1 MFIFL
6 SIPEWSLKF
15 FIMNVRSV
23 FMLLTALWGVCSLL
37 SAQTMP
43 PEPDFFKFLRP
54 WISDT
59 IPIYKGYRVVGEW
72 GEELDSYYYDDN
84 YRIERNEKE
93 NWVSS
98 YRSYSS
104 FYDTDNDNEL
114 DSLVVTEETLTKYF
128 NENQSID
135 SVIVVTISKDSLG
148 NVVEYRKD
156 SEFYNE
162 SGELLNRIYFI
173 NKNGVITSDTS
184 FFSNDNYKLC
194 RKGSIVTEIND
205 TTICSFLTTFSG
217 DIFENV
223 EKYNKYGD
231 LIYVSNSAITDSYEI
246 EYDEVGNK
254 IRDLHTQTYSWS
266 GDSLYEYRYYKN
278 DYDSLGKLISQE
290 TYDSAS
296 VLVSTTLYEY
306 DSKGQLI
313 RKSVE
318 YADDGSDWVFDYVY
332 DYVYDHLGNLTLE
345 FRYSVD
351 EYYTYYSGD
360 YTIYEYEGGKKI
372 YAPFDAKK
380 YPTDK
385 YPANS
390 PVAKHGK
397 LQVKGTN
404 IVGVNGEIVQLKGI
418 STHGISWFPECYS
431 EGSISSLVED
441 WGINVFRI
449 ASYVENQVEKK
460 DWEERKVFI
469 DSLVDLCE
477 KHGVYCIIDWHV
489 LFESSRGESTGDPW
503 FRMKE
508 AKEFFEYMSK
518 KHAGKAHVMYEICN
532 EPSQDP
538 SGNSLSSVSWARVK
552 SYAQEIIDV
561 IVENDPNSII
571 IVGTP
576 VWSQRVI
583 AAADS
588 PLDYPN
594 AMYALHF
601 YADSHKQK
609 LRDEADIALDKNCP
623 IFVSEFGTCNS
634 GGSGNVNVAE
644 TINWLEWMNE
654 NNISWVNW
662 NFADK
667 KESSSLL
674 NEGSCEAEDWLN
686 ITNSGRIIKWALSD
700 AELSRSDSVIVVEKA
715 LKDLRLFLNTD
726 ERKDYFQSC
735 IHENKENIELMSSED
750 LRDCVYAKEC
760 VAENSDIANDATAIN
775 KCVREKRDGIEDVL
789 ATLEDVKVYPNS
801 VEDYFTVAC
810 FSGDFKVSLIDLD
823 GEMVVTQNCSKG
835 ECQLNISYLAPGV
848 YLLVV
853 ENNGKCYYEKII
865 KE

>member
-1 MFIFL
+1 MKVRV
-6 SIPEWSLKF
+6 KF
-15 FIMNVRSV
+15 V
-23 FMLLTALWGVCSLL
+23 LLAVLLGISSLL
-37 SAQTMP
+37 EAQNL
-43 PEPDFFKFLRP
+43 PDFFNGLTP
-54 WISDT
+54 WVNDS
-59 IPIYKGYRVVGEW
+59 IPVYKGYRVVGEW

-98 YRSYSS
+98 YCSYSS
-104 FYDTDNDNEL
+104 FYDTDNES
-114 DSLVVTEETLTKYF
+114 DSLVVKEETSTKYF

-148 NVVEYRKD
+148 SVVEYRKD

-162 SGELLNRIYFI
+162 AGELLNRINFLNI
-173 NKNGVITSDTS
+173 NGVITCDT
-184 FFSNDNYKLC
+184 FFIDDTNSLC
-194 RKGSIVTEIND
+194 PEGSVVTESGD
-205 TTICSFLTTFSG
+205 TTICSFSSSYA
-217 DIFENV
+217 DIL

-231 LIYVSNSAITDSYEI
+231 LIYSSFTNTLWGAETFSTY
-246 EYDEVGNK
+246 EYDDERNL
-254 IRDLHTQTYSWS
+254 IRETSATYNELNPTSC
-266 GDSLYEYRYYKN
+266 YN
-278 DYDSLGKLISQE
+278 CYDKK
-290 TYDSAS
+290 
-296 VLVSTTLYEY
+296 YEY
-306 DSKGQLI
+306 DSKGILIRTVSKNMDGDIDSVTNYEYDSKGRLI
-313 RKSVE
+313 RKRVE
-318 YADDGSDWVFDYVY
+318 YSYDGGSVS

-351 EYYTYYSGD
+351 EYFTYYSGD
-360 YTIYEYEGGKKI
+360 YTIYEYEGGKKM

-449 ASYVENQVEKK
+449 ASYVENQVAKK

-469 DSLVDLCE
+469 DSLVDLCG
-477 KHGVYCIIDWHV
+477 KYGVYCIIDWHV
-489 LFESSRGESTGDPW
+489 LYESSRGDSTGDPW

-538 SGNSLSSVSWARVK
+538 SGKSLLSVSWARVK

-601 YADSHKQK
+601 YADSNKQK

-644 TINWLEWMNE
+644 TINWLEWMND

-853 ENNGKCYYEKII
+853 ENNGKCYYEKIV

>member
-1 MFIFL
+1 
-6 SIPEWSLKF
+6 
-15 FIMNVRSV
+15 MNVRSV

-43 PEPDFFKFLRP
+43 PEPDFFNFLRP

-72 GEELDSYYYDDN
+72 GEELDSYYYDDD

-104 FYDTDNDNEL
+104 FYDTDNDNES

-135 SVIVVTISKDSLG
+135 SVIVVAISKDSLG
-148 NVVEYRKD
+148 SVVKYRKER
-156 SEFYNE
+156 EFYNE
-162 SGELLNRIYFI
+162 AGELLNRIYFL
-173 NKNGVITSDTS
+173 NKDGIITCDTS
-184 FFSNDNYKLC
+184 FVGDSNALC
-194 RKGSIVTEIND
+194 PEGSIVTEIKD
-205 TTICSFLTTFSG
+205 TTICSYSTSYG
-217 DIFENV
+217 DILA
-223 EKYNKYGD
+223 KYNKHGD
-231 LIYVSNSAITDSYEI
+231 LIYSSITNTPWGAETVSTY
-246 EYDEVGNK
+246 EYDDERYL
-254 IRDLHTQTYSWS
+254 IRETSATYNELDPTVCSFNCF
-266 GDSLYEYRYYKN
+266 DK
-278 DYDSLGKLISQE
+278 K
-290 TYDSAS
+290 
-296 VLVSTTLYEY
+296 YEY
-306 DSKGQLI
+306 DSKGRLI
-313 RKSVE
+313 RTLSKNIDGDTSSVTNYE
-318 YADDGSDWVFDYVY
+318 YDSKGRLIRESTKRFSDDGGSVY
-332 DYVYDHLGNLTLE
+332 DCVYDHLGNLTLE

-360 YTIYEYEGGKKI
+360 YTIYEYEGGKKM

-508 AKEFFEYMSK
+508 AKEFFEYMSR

-623 IFVSEFGTCNS
+623 IFVSEFGTCNES
-634 GGSGNVNVAE
+634 GGGNVNVAE

>member
-1 MFIFL
+1 MKVRV
-6 SIPEWSLKF
+6 KF
-15 FIMNVRSV
+15 V
-23 FMLLTALWGVCSLL
+23 LLAVLLGISSLL
-37 SAQTMP
+37 EAQNL
-43 PEPDFFKFLRP
+43 PDFFKGLTP
-54 WISDT
+54 WVNDS
-59 IPIYKGYRVVGEW
+59 IPVYKGYRVVGEW
-72 GEELDSYYYDDN
+72 GEELYSYYYDDD

-104 FYDTDNDNEL
+104 FYDTDNDNEP
-114 DSLVVTEETLTKYF
+114 DSLVVKEETLTKYF

-148 NVVEYRKD
+148 SVVGYRKD
-156 SEFYNE
+156 REFYNE
-162 SGELLNRIYFI
+162 AGELLNRIYFL

-205 TTICSFLTTFSG
+205 TTICSFLTASSG
-217 DIFENV
+217 DILECV

-231 LIYVSNSAITDSYEI
+231 LIYRSTISDNFSMEDSYTI
-246 EYDEVGNK
+246 EYDEFGNK
-254 IRDLHTQTYSWS
+254 IRNLSTKTYPWLDAPS
-266 GDSLYEYRYYKN
+266 YQEYRYYNK
-278 DYDSLGKLISQE
+278 YDSLGKLISQE

-296 VLVSTTLYEY
+296 VLISTTLYEY
-306 DSKGQLI
+306 DSKGDLI
-313 RKSVE
+313 RIVNE
-318 YADDGSDWVFDYVY
+318 DYQSDFSAVTDYCY
-332 DYVYDHLGNLTLE
+332 GYKGNLTLE
-345 FRYSVD
+345 FN
-351 EYYTYYSGD
+351 YSGKFYD
-360 YTIYEYEGGKKI
+360 GAYTVYDYEGGKKKFK
-372 YAPFDAKK
+372 PFDPKL
-380 YPTDK
+380 YPTER
-385 YPANS
+385 YPQGS
-390 PVAKHGK
+390 SVAKHGK

-404 IVGVNGEIVQLKGI
+404 IVDVNGEIVQLKGI

-431 EGSISSLVED
+431 ESSINSLVDD
-441 WGINVFRI
+441 WGINVLRI
-449 ASYVENQVEKK
+449 ASYAENQIKKEKGK
-460 DWEERKVFI
+460 DAEWHRTFI
-469 DSLVDLCE
+469 DSMVDICE
-477 KHGVYCIIDWHV
+477 QKGIYCIIDWHT
-489 LFESSRGESTGDPW
+489 LNDGTGDPW
-503 FRMKE
+503 HCINQ

-532 EPSQDP
+532 EPNGDI
-538 SGNSLSSVSWARVK
+538 SWARIK
-552 SYAQEIIDV
+552 SYAQEVIDV

-576 VWSQRVI
+576 VWSQRII

-601 YADSHKQK
+601 YANDKNHKQS
-609 LRDEADIALDKNCP
+609 LRDDAVVALAKNCP
-623 IFVSEFGTCNS
+623 IFVSEFGTCDS
-634 GGSGNVNVAE
+634 GGSGTVNVE
-644 TINWLEWMNE
+644 ESIKWFKLMND

-726 ERKDYFQSC
+726 ERKDYFQNC

-810 FSGDFKVSLIDLD
+810 FFGDFKVCLIDLD

>member
-1 MFIFL
+1 
-6 SIPEWSLKF
+6 
-15 FIMNVRSV
+15 MNVRSV

-43 PEPDFFKFLRP
+43 PEPDFFNFLRP

-93 NWVSS
+93 NRVSS
-98 YRSYSS
+98 YHSYSS
-104 FYDTDNDNEL
+104 FYDTDNDYEP
-114 DSLVVTEETLTKYF
+114 DSLVVKEETLTKYF

-156 SEFYNE
+156 REFYNE
-162 SGELLNRIYFI
+162 SGELLNRIYFL

-205 TTICSFLTTFSG
+205 TTICSFLTEFSG
-217 DIFENV
+217 DIFEWV

-231 LIYVSNSAITDSYEI
+231 LIYSSNSVITDSYEI

-296 VLVSTTLYEY
+296 VHVSTTLYEY
-306 DSKGQLI
+306 DSKGNLI
-313 RKSVE
+313 RIVNE
-318 YADDGSDWVFDYVY
+318 DYQSDFSAVTDYCY
-332 DYVYDHLGNLTLE
+332 GYKGNLTLE
-345 FRYSVD
+345 FN
-351 EYYTYYSGD
+351 YSGKFYD
-360 YTIYEYEGGKKI
+360 GAYTVYDYEGGKKKFK
-372 YAPFDAKK
+372 PFDPKL
-380 YPTDK
+380 YPTER
-385 YPANS
+385 YPQGS
-390 PVAKHGK
+390 SVAKHGK

-404 IVGVNGEIVQLKGI
+404 IVDVNGEIVQLKGI

-431 EGSISSLVED
+431 ESSINSLVDD
-441 WGINVFRI
+441 WGINVLRI
-449 ASYVENQVEKK
+449 ASYAENQIKKEKGK
-460 DWEERKVFI
+460 DAEWHRTFI
-469 DSLVDLCE
+469 DSMVDICE
-477 KHGVYCIIDWHV
+477 QKGIYCIIDWHT
-489 LFESSRGESTGDPW
+489 LNDGTGDPW
-503 FRMKE
+503 HCINQ

-532 EPSQDP
+532 EPNGDI
-538 SGNSLSSVSWARVK
+538 SWARIK

-623 IFVSEFGTCNS
+623 IFVSEFGTCNES
-634 GGSGNVNVAE
+634 GGGNVNVAE

>member
-1 MFIFL
+1 MLGVEFAL
-6 SIPEWSLKF
+6 NAQEVPDPLNNLK
-15 FIMNVRSV
+15 
-23 FMLLTALWGVCSLL
+23 
-37 SAQTMP
+37 
-43 PEPDFFKFLRP
+43 P
-54 WISDT
+54 WVNDST
-59 IPIYKGYRVVGEW
+59 PAYKGYRIVSEKGV
-72 GEELDSYYYDDN
+72 ELRVQYYD
-84 YRIERNEKE
+84 IVRNAEE
-93 NWVSS
+93 NWVS
-98 YRSYSS
+98 YTQTNENCY
-104 FYDTDNDNEL
+104 TDVYLL
-114 DSLVVTEETLTKYF
+114 DSCVTKEVITTKYF
-128 NENQSID
+128 DDNQIID
-135 SVIVVTISKDSLG
+135 SVIVVTIYKDSLG
-148 NVVEYRKD
+148 TELEYCKN
-156 SEFYNE
+156 SEIYNE
-162 SGELLNRIYFI
+162 TGELVSRINFTNI
-173 NKNGVITSDTS
+173 DGVIMRDTS
-184 FFSNDNYKLC
+184 FIGDVNALC
-194 RKGSIVTEIND
+194 SEGSVVTQSND
-205 TTICSFLTTFSG
+205 TTTCCFSN
-217 DIFENV
+217 E
-223 EKYNKYGD
+223 EYEQCKKYDKSGS
-231 LIYVSNSAITDSYEI
+231 LIYNSSYYSWGGFDICEK
-246 EYDEVGNK
+246 EYDEGRK
-254 IRDLHTQTYSWS
+254 LIREFLKRSYGSYK
-266 GDSLYEYRYYKN
+266 YEENLIYRY
-278 DYDSLGKLISQE
+278 DSFGKLIFVDS
-290 TYDSAS
+290 YDSIGKQCS
-296 VLVSTTLYEY
+296 QRSFEY
-306 DSKGQLI
+306 DSKGNLI
-313 RKSVE
+313 RIVNE
-318 YADDGSDWVFDYVY
+318 NYQSDFSAVTDYCY
-332 DYVYDHLGNLTLE
+332 GYKGNLTLE
-345 FRYSVD
+345 FN
-351 EYYTYYSGD
+351 YSGKFYDGAYTVYD
-360 YTIYEYEGGKKI
+360 YDGGKKKFK
-372 YAPFDAKK
+372 PFDPKL
-380 YPTDK
+380 YPTER
-385 YPANS
+385 YPQGS
-390 PVAKHGK
+390 SVAKHGK

-404 IVGVNGEIVQLKGI
+404 IVDVNGEIVQLKGI

-431 EGSISSLVED
+431 ESSINSLVDD
-441 WGINVFRI
+441 WGINVLRI
-449 ASYVENQVEKK
+449 ASYAENQIKKEKGK
-460 DWEERKVFI
+460 DAEWHRTFI
-469 DSLVDLCE
+469 DSMVDICE
-477 KHGVYCIIDWHV
+477 QKGIYCIIDWHT
-489 LFESSRGESTGDPW
+489 LNDGTGDPW
-503 FRMKE
+503 HCINQ

-532 EPSQDP
+532 EPNGDI
-538 SGNSLSSVSWARVK
+538 SWARIK
-552 SYAQEIIDV
+552 SYAQEVIDV

-576 VWSQRVI
+576 VWSQRII

-601 YADSHKQK
+601 YANDKNHKQS
-609 LRDEADIALDKNCP
+609 LRDDAVVALAKNCP
-623 IFVSEFGTCNS
+623 IFVSEFGTCDS
-634 GGSGNVNVAE
+634 GGSGTVNVEE
-644 TINWLEWMNE
+644 TIKWFMLMND

-853 ENNGKCYYEKII
+853 ENNGKCYYEKIV

>member
-1 MFIFL
+1 
-6 SIPEWSLKF
+6 
-15 FIMNVRSV
+15 MNVRSV

-43 PEPDFFKFLRP
+43 PEPDFFNFLRP

-72 GEELDSYYYDDN
+72 GEELDSYYYDDD

-104 FYDTDNDNEL
+104 FYDTDNDNES

-135 SVIVVTISKDSLG
+135 SVIVVAISKDSLG
-148 NVVEYRKD
+148 SVVKYRKER
-156 SEFYNE
+156 EFYNE
-162 SGELLNRIYFI
+162 AGELLNRINFL
-173 NKNGVITSDTS
+173 NENGVITCDT
-184 FFSNDNYKLC
+184 FFIDDTNSLC
-194 RKGSIVTEIND
+194 LEGSVVTESGD
-205 TTICSFLTTFSG
+205 TTICSFSSSYA
-217 DIFENV
+217 DIL

-231 LIYVSNSAITDSYEI
+231 LIYSSYTGTIWGSETFRTY
-246 EYDEVGNK
+246 EYDDERNL
-254 IRDLHTQTYSWS
+254 IRETSATYKELNPTSCY
-266 GDSLYEYRYYKN
+266 DCYDKKYEY
-278 DYDSLGKLISQE
+278 DSKGILIRTVSK
-290 TYDSAS
+290 YMDGDIVS
-296 VLVSTTLYEY
+296 VTYEY

-313 RKSVE
+313 RESTE
-318 YADDGSDWVFDYVY
+318 YADDGRGSVS

-360 YTIYEYEGGKKI
+360 YTIYEYEGGKKM

-508 AKEFFEYMSK
+508 AKEFFEYMSR

-601 YADSHKQK
+601 YADSHRQK

-623 IFVSEFGTCNS
+623 IFVSEFGTCNES
-634 GGSGNVNVAE
+634 GGGNVNVAE

>member
-1 MFIFL
+1 MKVRV
-6 SIPEWSLKF
+6 KF
-15 FIMNVRSV
+15 V
-23 FMLLTALWGVCSLL
+23 LLAVLLGISSLL
-37 SAQTMP
+37 EAQNM
-43 PEPDFFKFLRP
+43 PDFFNGLTP
-54 WISDT
+54 WVNDS
-59 IPIYKGYRVVGEW
+59 IPVYKGYRVVGEW

-84 YRIERNEKE
+84 YRIERNEEE

-104 FYDTDNDNEL
+104 FYDTDNDYEP
-114 DSLVVTEETLTKYF
+114 DSLVVKEETLTKYF
-128 NENQSID
+128 NKNQSID

-148 NVVEYRKD
+148 SVVEYRKD
-156 SEFYNE
+156 REFYNE
-162 SGELLNRIYFI
+162 AGELLNRINFLNI
-173 NKNGVITSDTS
+173 NGVITCDT
-184 FFSNDNYKLC
+184 FFVDDTNSLC
-194 RKGSIVTEIND
+194 PEGSVVTEIKD
-205 TTICSFLTTFSG
+205 TTICSFSSSYG
-217 DIFENV
+217 DV
-223 EKYNKYGD
+223 LDKYNKYGD
-231 LIYVSNSAITDSYEI
+231 LIYSSFTNTLFGAETFSTY
-246 EYDEVGNK
+246 EYDDERNL
-254 IRDLHTQTYSWS
+254 IRETSATYNE
-266 GDSLYEYRYYKN
+266 LNPTFCYN
-278 DYDSLGKLISQE
+278 CYDKK
-290 TYDSAS
+290 
-296 VLVSTTLYEY
+296 YEY
-306 DSKGQLI
+306 DSKGILIRTVSKNMDGDIVSVTNYEYDSKGRLI
-313 RKSVE
+313 RKRVE
-318 YADDGSDWVFDYVY
+318 YSYDGGSVS

-351 EYYTYYSGD
+351 EYSTYYSGD
-360 YTIYEYEGGKKI
+360 YTIYEYEGGKKM

-385 YPANS
+385 YPTNS

-449 ASYVENQVEKK
+449 ASYVENQVAKK

-469 DSLVDLCE
+469 DSLVDLCG
-477 KHGVYCIIDWHV
+477 KYGVYCIIDWHV
-489 LFESSRGESTGDPW
+489 LYESSRGDSTGDPW

-508 AKEFFEYMSK
+508 AKEFFEYMSR

-538 SGNSLSSVSWARVK
+538 SGKSLLSVSWARVK

-601 YADSHKQK
+601 YADSNKQK

-644 TINWLEWMNE
+644 TINWLEWMND

-700 AELSRSDSVIVVEKA
+700 SELSRSDSVIVVEKA

-853 ENNGKCYYEKII
+853 ENNGKCYYEKIV

>member
-1 MFIFL
+1 MKVRV
-6 SIPEWSLKF
+6 KF
-15 FIMNVRSV
+15 V
-23 FMLLTALWGVCSLL
+23 LLAVLLGISSLL
-37 SAQTMP
+37 EGQNL
-43 PEPDFFKFLRP
+43 PDFFKGLTP
-54 WISDT
+54 WVNDS
-59 IPIYKGYRVVGEW
+59 IPVYKGYRVVGEW
-72 GEELDSYYYDDN
+72 GEELYSYYYDDD

-104 FYDTDNDNEL
+104 FYDTDNDNEP
-114 DSLVVTEETLTKYF
+114 DSLVVKEETLTKYF

-135 SVIVVTISKDSLG
+135 SVIIVTISKDSLG
-148 NVVEYRKD
+148 SVVGYRKD
-156 SEFYNE
+156 REFYNE
-162 SGELLNRIYFI
+162 TGELVSRINFTNI
-173 NKNGVITSDTS
+173 DGVIMRDTS
-184 FFSNDNYKLC
+184 FIGDVNALC
-194 RKGSIVTEIND
+194 SEGSVVTQSND
-205 TTICSFLTTFSG
+205 TTTCCFSN
-217 DIFENV
+217 E
-223 EKYNKYGD
+223 EYEQCKKYDKSGS
-231 LIYVSNSAITDSYEI
+231 LIYNSSYYSWGGFDICEK
-246 EYDEVGNK
+246 EYDEGRK
-254 IRDLHTQTYSWS
+254 LIREFLKRSYGSYK
-266 GDSLYEYRYYKN
+266 YEENLIYRY
-278 DYDSLGKLISQE
+278 DSFGKLIFVDS
-290 TYDSAS
+290 YDSIGKQCS
-296 VLVSTTLYEY
+296 QRSFEY
-306 DSKGQLI
+306 DSKGNLI
-313 RKSVE
+313 RIVNE
-318 YADDGSDWVFDYVY
+318 NYQSDFSAVTDYCY
-332 DYVYDHLGNLTLE
+332 GYKGNLTLE
-345 FRYSVD
+345 FN
-351 EYYTYYSGD
+351 YSGKFYD
-360 YTIYEYEGGKKI
+360 GAYTVYDYEGGKKKFK
-372 YAPFDAKK
+372 PFDPKL
-380 YPTDK
+380 YPTER
-385 YPANS
+385 YPQGS
-390 PVAKHGK
+390 SVAKHGK

-404 IVGVNGEIVQLKGI
+404 IVDVNGEIVQLKGI

-431 EGSISSLVED
+431 ESSINSLVDD
-441 WGINVFRI
+441 WGINVLRI
-449 ASYVENQVEKK
+449 ASYAENQIKKEKGK
-460 DWEERKVFI
+460 DAEWHRTFI
-469 DSLVDLCE
+469 DSMVDICE
-477 KHGVYCIIDWHV
+477 QKGIYCIIDWHT
-489 LFESSRGESTGDPW
+489 LNDGTGDPW
-503 FRMKE
+503 HCINQ

-532 EPSQDP
+532 EPNGDI
-538 SGNSLSSVSWARVK
+538 SWARIK
-552 SYAQEIIDV
+552 SYAQEVIDV

-576 VWSQRVI
+576 VWSQRII

-601 YADSHKQK
+601 YANDKNHKQS
-609 LRDEADIALDKNCP
+609 LRDDAVVALAKNCP
-623 IFVSEFGTCNS
+623 IFVSEFGTCDS
-634 GGSGNVNVAE
+634 GGSGTVNVEE
-644 TINWLEWMNE
+644 TIKWFKLMND

-700 AELSRSDSVIVVEKA
+700 AELSRSDSVIVVERA

-735 IHENKENIELMSSED
+735 VHENKENIELMYSED

>member
-1 MFIFL
+1 MKVRV
-6 SIPEWSLKF
+6 KF
-15 FIMNVRSV
+15 V
-23 FMLLTALWGVCSLL
+23 LLAVLLGISSLL
-37 SAQTMP
+37 EAQNL
-43 PEPDFFKFLRP
+43 PDFFKGLTP
-54 WISDT
+54 WVNDS
-59 IPIYKGYRVVGEW
+59 IPVYKGYRCVGEW
-72 GEELDSYYYDDN
+72 GEELYSYYYDDD

-104 FYDTDNDNEL
+104 FYDTDNDNES
-114 DSLVVTEETLTKYF
+114 DSLVVTEETSTKYF

-148 NVVEYRKD
+148 SVVEYRKD
-156 SEFYNE
+156 REIYNE
-162 SGELLNRIYFI
+162 TGELVSRINFL
-173 NKNGVITSDTS
+173 NKNGVITCDT
-184 FFSNDNYKLC
+184 FFIDDTNSLC
-194 RKGSIVTEIND
+194 PEGSVVTESGD
-205 TTICSFLTTFSG
+205 TTICSFSSSYA
-217 DIFENV
+217 DIL

-231 LIYVSNSAITDSYEI
+231 LIYSSYTGTIWGTETI
-246 EYDEVGNK
+246 RTYEYDDERNL
-254 IRDLHTQTYSWS
+254 IRETSASYSELNPTS
-266 GDSLYEYRYYKN
+266 CDYECYDKKYEYDSKGILIRTVSKN
-278 DYDSLGKLISQE
+278 MDGDIV
-290 TYDSAS
+290 S
-296 VLVSTTLYEY
+296 VTNYEY

-313 RKSVE
+313 RERDE
-318 YADDGSDWVFDYVY
+318 YSYGGGIVN

-345 FRYSVD
+345 FSYRVD

-360 YTIYEYEGGKKI
+360 YTIYEYEGGKKM

-469 DSLVDLCE
+469 DSLVDLCG
-477 KHGVYCIIDWHV
+477 KYGVYCIIDWHV
-489 LFESSRGESTGDPW
+489 LYESSRGDSTGDPW

-508 AKEFFEYMSK
+508 AKEFFEYMSR

-538 SGNSLSSVSWARVK
+538 SGNSLLSVSWARVK

-601 YADSHKQK
+601 YADSHRQK

-623 IFVSEFGTCNS
+623 IFVSEFGTCNES
-634 GGSGNVNVAE
+634 GGGNVNVAE

-726 ERKDYFQSC
+726 ERKDYFQNC

-810 FSGDFKVSLIDLD
+810 FSGDFKVSMIDLD

>member
-1 MFIFL
+1 
-6 SIPEWSLKF
+6 
-15 FIMNVRSV
+15 MNVRSV

-43 PEPDFFKFLRP
+43 PEPDFFNFLRP

-93 NWVSS
+93 NRVSS
-98 YRSYSS
+98 YHSYSS
-104 FYDTDNDNEL
+104 FYDTDNDYEP
-114 DSLVVTEETLTKYF
+114 DSLVVKEETLTKYF

-156 SEFYNE
+156 REFYNE
-162 SGELLNRIYFI
+162 SGELLNRIYFL

-205 TTICSFLTTFSG
+205 TTICSFLTEFSG
-217 DIFENV
+217 DIFEWV

-231 LIYVSNSAITDSYEI
+231 LIYSSNSVITDSYEI

-296 VLVSTTLYEY
+296 VHVSTTLYEY
-306 DSKGQLI
+306 DSKGNLI
-313 RKSVE
+313 RIVNE
-318 YADDGSDWVFDYVY
+318 DYQSDFSAVTDYCY
-332 DYVYDHLGNLTLE
+332 GYKGNLTLE
-345 FRYSVD
+345 FN
-351 EYYTYYSGD
+351 YSGKFYD
-360 YTIYEYEGGKKI
+360 GAYTVYDYEGGKKKFK
-372 YAPFDAKK
+372 PFDPKL
-380 YPTDK
+380 YPTER
-385 YPANS
+385 YPQGS
-390 PVAKHGK
+390 SVAKHGK

-404 IVGVNGEIVQLKGI
+404 IVDVNGEIVQLKGI

-431 EGSISSLVED
+431 ESSINSLVDD
-441 WGINVFRI
+441 WGINVLRI
-449 ASYVENQVEKK
+449 ASYAENQIKKEKGK
-460 DWEERKVFI
+460 DAEWHRTFI
-469 DSLVDLCE
+469 DSMVDICE
-477 KHGVYCIIDWHV
+477 QKGIYCIIDWHT
-489 LFESSRGESTGDPW
+489 LNDGTGDPW
-503 FRMKE
+503 HCINQ

-532 EPSQDP
+532 EPNGDI
-538 SGNSLSSVSWARVK
+538 SWARIK

-623 IFVSEFGTCNS
+623 IFVSEFGTCNES
-634 GGSGNVNVAE
+634 GGGNVNVAE

-810 FSGDFKVSLIDLD
+810 FTGDFKVSLIDLD